1 MRPSREKEYFTIEK
15 EVRKE
20 FLDHI
25 HRMNLNKSRL
35 IQYLI
40 QEYLKGEKC
49 E

>member
-20 FLDHI
+20 FLGHI
-25 HRMNLNKSRL
+25 QRSNLNKSRL